1 METILSNGSDQQQA
15 VTLTDH
21 PLPAFLGSDCGLK
34 VLSADT
40 YHQNPAVGSSG
51 LKKIMR
57 SPAHYQEFRLNPPEP
72 TPTMQFGTA
81 FHTALLE
88 PDVFSRDYAVA
99 PKFDRRTKKGK
110 EAAEAWDSVNAS
122 KTALTREQTDSIQKM
137 VASVRAHTGASLV
150 LSNGI
155 AEMSGFWKDEETG
168 VACKCRPDFIGY
180 DPSGLYLVDVKTCC
194 DASIEGFARVIANL
208 SYDVQAAFYI
218 DGIRRVTGLTPKQF
232 IFIAVEKDAPHMTA
246 VYTASNEM
254 IAIGREKYRGALQ
267 LLKWCTQH
275 KHWPGYQPHGL
286 VESIDL
292 PRWAAN
298 FTLDD

>member
-1 METILSNGSDQQQA
+1 
-15 VTLTDH
+15 
-21 PLPAFLGSDCGLK
+21 
-34 VLSADT
+34 
-40 YHQNPAVGSSG
+40 
-51 LKKIMR
+51 
-57 SPAHYQEFRLNPPEP
+57 
-72 TPTMQFGTA
+72 
-81 FHTALLE
+81 
-88 PDVFSRDYAVA
+88 
-99 PKFDRRTKKGK
+99 
-110 EAAEAWDSVNAS
+110 
-122 KTALTREQTDSIQKM
+122 
-137 VASVRAHTGASLV
+137 
-150 LSNGI
+150 
-155 AEMSGFWKDEETG
+155 
-168 VACKCRPDFIGY
+168 
-180 DPSGLYLVDVKTCC
+180 LYLVDVKTCC